1 MERNKKKITKTSF
14 IVDIVVKCSQVIAS
28 AVTFNAY
35 VTHFKQSPVYADNCG
50 TERVRIEHW
59 TFKMLGKQT
68 ELHNAV
74 ANEENTNKN
83 KTNTESMEKTRK
95 KQWTREREREGKKEI
110 LFNGINLLEMC
121 FCFTAAES
129 KSLYGHHYS
138 AWFITSGLN
147 KRPIHSEQ
155 RTIHIP
161 LVRWMRSHRCLCSM
175 WIVRT
180 ALLTLA
186 ALMHA
191 RNDLV
196 SCERH
201 RTINNATNERCKSIS
216 HTISIWMNLLA
227 SAKCNKCPNMSI

>member
-1 MERNKKKITKTSF
+1 
-14 IVDIVVKCSQVIAS
+14 
-28 AVTFNAY
+28 
-35 VTHFKQSPVYADNCG
+35 
-50 TERVRIEHW
+50 
-59 TFKMLGKQT
+59 
-68 ELHNAV
+68 
-74 ANEENTNKN
+74 
-83 KTNTESMEKTRK
+83 
-95 KQWTREREREGKKEI
+95 
-110 LFNGINLLEMC
+110 MC

-161 LVRWMRSHRCLCSM
+161 LVRWMRSYRCLCSM

-201 RTINNATNERCKSIS
+201 RTINNATNERCKEFRTPFPYEWIYWQAQNAINVQTWAFKYAKQLWNSVLAANDWTKFTIQSKACNSIHKFTYDNTEFPES
-216 HTISIWMNLLA
+216 LMAVICLFS
-227 SAKCNKCPNMSI
+227 